1 VPSIGSDADQFYTT
15 VDDETYEELSALA
28 GQRIV
33 HLAVWEDS
41 LADALA
47 DLPEA
52 GLGPAGVDLDL
63 YLQDGVYFELYS
75 TYCYTD
81 LNAEPLADQRA
92 VERQLAPLLA
102 AGLWLGEIAV
112 DEEDGLV
119 LVLTR
124 QHQPVLYCQ
133 VGAWLLDGWEELP
146 EEAAS

>member
-1 VPSIGSDADQFYTT
+1 
-15 VDDETYEELSALA
+15 
-28 GQRIV
+28 
-33 HLAVWEDS
+33 

-52 GLGPAGVDLDL
+52 ALGPAGVDLDL

-81 LNAEPLADQRA
+81 LDAEPVADQRA
-92 VERQLAPLLA
+92 VERHLAQLLA

-133 VGAWLLDGWEELP
+133 VGAWILDGWEELP
-146 EEAAS
+146 EGAAS